1 MQSIIKK
8 VFEIRMKNIIK
19 QRCQFHQRIQK
30 PTNSTVCSIYLR
42 IHFYTNVIQE
52 IIKMLMDM
60 IHLYLQ
66 SLRSVTFAISL
77 LILQKKGRSF
87 LITWGYNKKKKHI
100 IL

>member
-19 QRCQFHQRIQK
+19 Q
-30 PTNSTVCSIYLR
+30 
-42 IHFYTNVIQE
+42 VIQE